1 MRLPALFLLCLTAL
15 PAQTLLVL
23 NKEDSNLA
31 FLDVKTGKVTTTV
44 PVGFQPHEITV
55 SGDGKFA
62 FVSNYG
68 NGPQPG
74 NTISMID
81 LAAKKELRRVD
92 VSPLGRPH
100 GIFWSEGK
108 VLFTSEAN
116 KLIARYD
123 PVANRMDWMLGTGQ
137 NTTHMVAVS
146 RDRSQIYTANI
157 GANTITIIDV
167 AKNYEETVVPVGK
180 GPEGFDLSPDGKQLW
195 AAHSQ
200 DGGVSIID
208 LNAKKVTG
216 NFDAGTKRSNRL
228 KFTPDGKTV
237 LISDLAAGE
246 LLFIDVAT
254 RKVVKKIPA
263 GKSTEGILITPDGAT
278 AYVAANGDNVILVV
292 DLKSRSVT
300 GKLEPG
306 KGPDGMALLP

>member
-1 MRLPALFLLCLTAL
+1 MRHIALLLLATAL

-23 NKEDSNLA
+23 NKEEATLA
-31 FLDVKTGKVTTTV
+31 YVDLNTGRVTATV
-44 PVGFQPHEITV
+44 RVGFQPHEIAI
-55 SGDGKFA
+55 SADHRLA

-68 NGPQPG
+68 DGSQPG
-74 NTISMID
+74 NTISVID
-81 LAAKKELRRVD
+81 IPGKKELRRVD

-100 GIFWSEGK
+100 GIFWSDGK

-123 PVANRMDWMLGTGQ
+123 PAANRIDWMLGTGQ

-146 RDRSQIYTANI
+146 TDKSQLYTANI

-167 AKNYEETVVPVGK
+167 ARNYEETVVPVGK
-180 GPEGFDLSPDGKQLW
+180 GPEGFDLSPDGRQLW

-208 LNAKKVTG
+208 LASKKVTAT
-216 NFDAGTKRSNRL
+216 FDVATKRSNRL

-237 LISDLAAGE
+237 LISDLTAGE
-246 LLFIDVAT
+246 LLFVDVTT
-254 RKVVKKIPA
+254 RKVTQKLPT
-263 GKSTEGILITPDGAT
+263 GKATEGILITPDGAK
-278 AYVAANGDNVILVV
+278 AYVAVNGDNAVLVV
-292 DLKSRSVT
+292 DLKSRTVVA
-300 GKLEPG
+300 KLAPG